1 MITHI
6 FVRRKG
12 PGLPK
17 IKRFPE
23 ARFFTVK
30 LVPSIRELEENCSV
44 RFDKMIEQGA
54 LDEVKKLSALQ
65 LNEKLPAMRALG
77 VPELLRFV
85 RQEISLQEAVALAK
99 LHTRQYAKR
108 QRTWLAKLHTRQY
121 AKRQRTWFNNQM
133 LADIL
138 FEHCYRGEKELLE
151 NLIEG
156 VKKLL

>member
-1 MITHI
+1 M
-6 FVRRKG
+6 K
-12 PGLPK
+12 
-17 IKRFPE
+17 
-23 ARFFTVK
+23 
-30 LVPSIRELEENCSV
+30 
-44 RFDKMIEQGA
+44 Q
-54 LDEVKKLSALQ
+54 LSALQ

-108 QRTWLAKLHTRQY
+108 QRTW
-121 AKRQRTWFNNQM
+121 FNNQM